1 MHELFRKE
9 VGKVVNT
16 VLICVRSACFLTQS
30 AWQCTPRA
38 NHGDLLSVVR
48 FVCTA
53 SPEPWWRTSF
63 VHEKSRK
70 RVSQTRNTFFFK
82 IRHFCRRIWNIDEF
96 NIIFQEHVSF
106 VNRDVF
112 LVKNTEKTSAI
123 ERNLL
128 KQDVFLVPCTL
139 VSSLFEETRFFRWSV
154 QGRGLGVRGFWCVYL
169 EVLKSELLL
178 FPVYPS
184 AWLQWLNRL
193 RFPVNKR
200 PQTTLSQIS
209 ERVFQLPLLISIS
222 GRETVSGRDSV
233 SGFRRNFGFP
243 VRVTEGPYGGSHLR
257 DWCRQNASAP
267 ALAHGPPE
275 RNPTR

>member
-1 MHELFRKE
+1 MMKDVFRTRKGQKNVSDRGE
-9 VGKVVNT
+9 
-16 VLICVRSACFLTQS
+16 I
-30 AWQCTPRA
+30 
-38 NHGDLLSVVR
+38 R
-48 FVCTA
+48 F
-53 SPEPWWRTSF
+53 S
-63 VHEKSRK
+63 
-70 RVSQTRNTFFFK
+70 FK

-123 ERNLL
+123 GLERNLL

-233 SGFRRNFGFP
+233 SGFSAELRLSRTCDRRTMVEVICATDVGRTRRHRHWLTGRRNEI
-243 VRVTEGPYGGSHLR
+243 RLASRNTVTYVPHTFL
-257 DWCRQNASAP
+257 
-267 ALAHGPPE
+267 LKI
-275 RNPTR
+275 